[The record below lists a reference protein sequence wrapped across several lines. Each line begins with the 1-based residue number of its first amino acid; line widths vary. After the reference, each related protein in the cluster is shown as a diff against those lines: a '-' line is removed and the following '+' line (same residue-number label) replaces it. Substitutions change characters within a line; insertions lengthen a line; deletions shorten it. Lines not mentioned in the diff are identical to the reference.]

1 MKCISIKKDVK
12 TNIVSIEIIKNKL
25 MLFFKHIR
33 GIYP

>member
-1 MKCISIKKDVK
+1 MECISIKKD
-12 TNIVSIEIIKNKL
+12 IKNKKISVELIKSKL

>member
-12 TNIVSIEIIKNKL
+12 TNVICLEINKNKL

-33 GIYP
+33 SIYP